1 MHRTPRLIAL
11 AALLAGLAPFAPA
24 MAAKPAPV
32 VVNSDLDA
40 RLMYQ
45 ILQAEMSALDGDEA
59 NAFSLTIDAARRS
72 GSAKLYERAVE
83 LGLRARSAEFAI
95 EAARA
100 WQRAHPTSREPNR
113 YVVLILIG
121 TNRLADV
128 PEPLKRELQGLTGK
142 ERVAAIN
149 QIPRYFPRVNDK
161 ALAAAVVEQ
170 ALAAELPTTAYGPAA
185 WAAVGVM
192 RYGAG
197 NRAGALDAAQ
207 RGSALDSS
215 AEEPA
220 VLALSLM
227 DAKLPEAE
235 AVVRKYLSG
244 AAVVPEL
251 RMAYGRAL
259 IGAQRLPEALTQMK
273 LLNTQKPD
281 FAEAW
286 LLRGNLELQDRGNTQ
301 AETSLKKYLSLL
313 PGEQAGNDESE
324 TGRGAVQAYLLLAQI
339 AEQNG
344 KVDEANAYLQR
355 IKSPQDVLRVNTRRA
370 MLLARQGQLQEAL
383 TVIRTSPELQ
393 ADDARTKL
401 TTEVQLLR
409 EYKKMDEA
417 YALLGKAVKM
427 YPDDTTLA
435 YEQAMVAEK
444 LGRIDEMERLL
455 RQLISKAPDYHHAYN
470 ALGYSLADRN
480 IRLPEA
486 RQLIQKALEFA
497 PGDPFIVDS
506 LAWVE
511 FRSGNLAEAKR
522 LLEQAYASRQD
533 AEIAAHLGE
542 VLWVLGQREAAAK
555 IWKEGLTQQKD
566 NETLLETIKR
576 LNPSL

>member
-24 MAAKPAPV
+24 VAATPAPV
-32 VVNSDLDA
+32 IVNSDLDA

-59 NAFSLTIDAARRS
+59 NAFSLTLDAARRS
-72 GSAKLYERAVE
+72 GSVKLYERAVE
-83 LGLRARSAEFAI
+83 LALRARSAEFAI

-100 WQRAHPTSREPNR
+100 WQRAYPTAKEPNR
-113 YVVLILIG
+113 YVLQILIG
-121 TNRLADV
+121 TNRLAEIAD
-128 PEPLKRELQGLTGK
+128 PLKRELQGLTGK
-142 ERVAAIN
+142 ERVTAIN
-149 QIPRYFPRVNDK
+149 QIPRYFPRVTDK
-161 ALAAAVVEQ
+161 ALAANVVEQ
-170 ALAAELPTTAYGPAA
+170 ALAADLPTSNYGPAA

-192 RYGAG
+192 RFGAG
-197 NRAGALDAAQ
+197 NTAGALDAAQ
-207 RGSALDSS
+207 RGAALDSS
-215 AEEPA
+215 ADEPA
-220 VLALSLM
+220 ILALNLM
-227 DAKLPEAE
+227 EAKTPAAE
-235 AVVRKYLSG
+235 AVVRKYLAG
-244 AAVVPEL
+244 KAIPEI
-251 RMAYGRAL
+251 RMAYGRTL
-259 IGAQRLPEALTQMK
+259 IGAQRYSEALEQMK
-273 LLNTQKPD
+273 VLNQQKPEFPD
-281 FAEAW
+281 AW
-286 LLRGNLELQDRGNTQ
+286 LVRGSLELQDRGNTV
-301 AETSLKKYLSLL
+301 AEKSLKKYLSLL
-313 PGEQAGNDESE
+313 PAEQDSSDESE
-324 TGRGAVQAYLLLAQI
+324 TSRGAVQAYLLLAQI

-344 KVDEANAYLQR
+344 KADEANAYLQR
-355 IKSPQDVLRVNTRRA
+355 IKSPQDALRVNTRRA
-370 MLLARQGQLQEAL
+370 MLLARQGKLDDAL
-383 TVIRTSPELQ
+383 MVIRTSPELQ

-401 TTEVQLLR
+401 ATEIQLLR

-417 YALLGKAVKM
+417 YALLGKAVKA
-427 YPDDTTLA
+427 YPDDTTFA
-435 YEQAMVAEK
+435 YDQAMVAEK

-480 IRLPEA
+480 MRLPEA

-542 VLWVLGQREAAAK
+542 VLWVSGQRDAANK
-555 IWKEGLTQQKD
+555 VWRQGLEQQKD